1 MNVLITGGS
10 GFIGKHL
17 SVQLLAQGHSVWVL
31 TRTAAKARAQVPA
44 DVTLVEQLE
53 GLQGIEAVINLAGE
67 NLAGGR
73 WSASRKAAFRSS
85 RIETTKRL
93 VAWMQ
98 SLTQR
103 PQVLVSGSAI
113 GYYGDHADDV
123 LTEADPPASDFAAL
137 LCRDW
142 EGAAEEASVLGV
154 RVCRV
159 RIGIVLGTDGGALAK
174 MLPPFRLGLG
184 GRMGDG
190 RQWMSW
196 IHRDDL
202 VHLLCWLLQTR
213 NAVGAFNATAPTPV
227 RNAEFSSVLARVL
240 GRPALL
246 PMPALALRTMFGEM
260 ASLLLGGQQVQP
272 ARAES
277 LGFAFR
283 YAKLEPAL
291 RDLLS
296 ESNESIQ

>member
-142 EGAAEEASVLGV
+142 EAAAEEASVLGV

-174 MLPPFRLGLG
+174 MLAPFRLGLG

-202 VHLLCWLLQTR
+202 VHLLCWLLQTQD
-213 NAVGAFNATAPTPV
+213 AVGAFNATAPTPV

-283 YAKLEPAL
+283 YATLEPAL